1 MEKFW
6 RRRHHGREKE
16 SQEHQNASKVGEEAI
31 LEGILPSSGPQVA
44 QLSPLKFLTH
54 KAASKIKWLF

>member
-1 MEKFW
+1 M
-6 RRRHHGREKE
+6 
-16 SQEHQNASKVGEEAI
+16 GERKRAKSTRMPARWGKRPSSL

-44 QLSPLKFLTH
+44 QLSRLKFLTH